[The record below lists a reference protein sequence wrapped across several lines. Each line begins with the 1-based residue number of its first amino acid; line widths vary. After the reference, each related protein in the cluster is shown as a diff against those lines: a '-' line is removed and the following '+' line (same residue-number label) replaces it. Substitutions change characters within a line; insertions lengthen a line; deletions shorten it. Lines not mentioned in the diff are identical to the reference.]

1 MCDKRISGGL
11 VLLVAVAF
19 GLFGCGSTD
28 TSTQKA
34 ADSSAV
40 QTESQTS
47 TSSAQQAG
55 VSAMS
60 ADVAATDSTGGS
72 ESVEAVGEAS
82 GSVIDPG
89 AIVDPGMMG
98 PGAPNHG
105 PFDHL
110 GLSTEQQ
117 SQADAIFTQLRTD
130 TENAFAAADEQV
142 RGILTDEQ
150 KAKFTGLQPLA
161 GIGGGPEGGCR
172 GPGDGLLGMEPLGS
186 GNDPLLDRLAKD
198 LVLTDAQRTSV
209 ETVLNNLQTTIQS
222 YRDKA
227 SADFRAIL
235 TAEQLAI
242 LDPLQLT
249 EEQRTQANAISAQ
262 ARVDVKKL
270 NDNANEQIR
279 NLLTDDQK
287 TKLDAQ
293 ESPGAPAD
301 GPHPFDGQGAAPP
314 PAGGNGP
321 HGGPGMRPSP
331 SGPPPVGKDSSFFVD
346 RLAGVL
352 GLTAEQKAS
361 IETILKDL
369 HSAVQARL
377 DQAKT
382 DFRAILTPEQI
393 STLDALEARH
403 GDTQ

>member
-1 MCDKRISGGL
+1 ML
-11 VLLVAVAF
+11 VGVAF
-19 GLFGCGSTD
+19 GLFGCGSAD

-89 AIVDPGMMG
+89 AITDPGMMG
-98 PGAPNHG
+98 LGAPNHG

-150 KAKFTGLQPLA
+150 KAKFTGLQPPA
-161 GIGGGPEGGCR
+161 GIGGGPEGACR
-172 GPGDGLLGMEPLGS
+172 GPGDGLLGMEPFGS
-186 GNDPLLDRLAKD
+186 GNDPLLDRLVKD

-209 ETVLNNLQTTIQS
+209 ETVLNNLQIAIQS

-227 SADFRAIL
+227 FADSRAIL

-249 EEQRTQANAISAQ
+249 EEQGTQANTISAQ
-262 ARVDVKKL
+262 ARADVKDL

-279 NLLTDDQK
+279 SLLTDDQK
-287 TKLDAQ
+287 TKLDGLQ
-293 ESPGAPAD
+293 SPGAFAD
-301 GPHPFDGQGAAPP
+301 GPLPPGGHGGPAPF
-314 PAGGNGP
+314 GGGGRP
-321 HGGPGMRPSP
+321 HGGPGMAP
-331 SGPPPVGKDSSFFVD
+331 GPFGPPVGTDRSF
-346 RLAGVL
+346 LGVADAL
-352 GLTAEQKAS
+352 DLTDDQQAS
-361 IETILKDL
+361 IETILNDL

-377 DQAKT
+377 DQAKV
-382 DFRAILTPEQI
+382 DFRAILTPEQT
-393 STLDALEARH
+393 STFDALEAKH